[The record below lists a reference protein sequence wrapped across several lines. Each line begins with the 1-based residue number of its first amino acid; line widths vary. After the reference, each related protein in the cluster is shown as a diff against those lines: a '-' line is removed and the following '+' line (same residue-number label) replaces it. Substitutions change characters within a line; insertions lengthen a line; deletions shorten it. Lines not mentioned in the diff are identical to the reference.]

1 MLFNGIHLSNDHIT
15 FDGATEINKTISVS
29 NQSLIF
35 VKLFK
40 LSPADLIIC
49 TDVLAFDLI
58 AHFTKE
64 LCEACMENII
74 RSISS
79 S

>member
-40 LSPADLIIC
+40 LSPADLISA
-49 TDVLAFDLI
+49 LMYL
-58 AHFTKE
+58 
-64 LCEACMENII
+64 L
-74 RSISS
+74 SI
-79 S
+79 

>member
-15 FDGATEINKTISVS
+15 FDRAIEINKTISVS

-40 LSPADLIIC
+40 LSPADLISA
-49 TDVLAFDLI
+49 LMYL
-58 AHFTKE
+58 
-64 LCEACMENII
+64 L
-74 RSISS
+74 SI
-79 S
+79 